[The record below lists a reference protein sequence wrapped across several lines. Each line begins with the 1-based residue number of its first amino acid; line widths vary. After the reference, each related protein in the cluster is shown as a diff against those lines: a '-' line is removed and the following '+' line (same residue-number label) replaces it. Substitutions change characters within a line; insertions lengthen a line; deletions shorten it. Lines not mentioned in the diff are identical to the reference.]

1 MAEGG
6 FDEFENPAFD
16 KDGYDDD
23 TDDID
28 DRLPMVPTDVDQRI
42 ISNQNDSIADLR
54 GQLRQNILT
63 VRNKNS

>member
-6 FDEFENPAFD
+6 YDFDFD
-16 KDGYDDD
+16 ADDIYDDDD

-28 DRLPMVPTDVDQRI
+28 ERFPMVPTDVDQRI

-54 GQLRQNILT
+54 G
-63 VRNKNS
+63 

>member
-16 KDGYDDD
+16 R
-23 TDDID
+23 DID
-28 DRLPMVPTDVDQRI
+28 DRLPMVPDEVYQRI

-54 GQLRQNILT
+54 GELRQDNSRRSETKTREDIL
-63 VRNKNS
+63 

>member
-6 FDEFENPAFD
+6 YDFNFDAD
-16 KDGYDDD
+16 DIYDDDD

-54 GQLRQNILT
+54 GQLT
-63 VRNKNS
+63 ECS